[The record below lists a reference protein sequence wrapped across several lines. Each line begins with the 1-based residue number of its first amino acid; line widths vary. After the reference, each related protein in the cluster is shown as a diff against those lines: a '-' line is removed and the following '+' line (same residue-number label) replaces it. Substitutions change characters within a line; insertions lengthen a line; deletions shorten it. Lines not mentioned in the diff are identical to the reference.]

1 MEIVSF
7 YLFQLKTMSKIHSVS
22 PPSVCTSMFLLL
34 SQPHVIHSVFWMM
47 PGGSVIFD
55 PAPVSW
61 IKVVGKSPT
70 HPLHPELSQAGE
82 LKQTL
87 LFLLLFLQFFSGFDS
102 VWHCSSWCNC
112 FCHTLDCVLQR
123 NWYLLNSSGDL
134 AIIEIEID
142 C

>member
-1 MEIVSF
+1 
-7 YLFQLKTMSKIHSVS
+7 
-22 PPSVCTSMFLLL
+22 
-34 SQPHVIHSVFWMM
+34 MM

-87 LFLLLFLQFFSGFDS
+87 LFLQFFQISIRCG
-102 VWHCSSWCNC
+102 
-112 FCHTLDCVLQR
+112 TARLDVTVFATPWIVFR
-123 NWYLLNSSGDL
+123 KG
-134 AIIEIEID
+134 ID
-142 C
+142 IFLTPRGIWPL